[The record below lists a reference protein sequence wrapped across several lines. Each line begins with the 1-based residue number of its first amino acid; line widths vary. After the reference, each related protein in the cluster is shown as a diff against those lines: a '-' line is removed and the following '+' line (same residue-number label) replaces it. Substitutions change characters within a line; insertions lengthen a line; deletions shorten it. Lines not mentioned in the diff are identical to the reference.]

1 MVDLFS
7 KYKDFAGQQLSDK
20 MLILKDIKS
29 DPLSFKKE
37 KLKFNIL

>member
-1 MVDLFS
+1 MSSLVGDN
-7 KYKDFAGQQLSDK
+7 
-20 MLILKDIKS
+20 MLILKGIKS